1 MKMVESRSVKGS
13 LGLDLKSIY
22 LIVIVVGAVT
32 GGNLWLHRDDLP
44 LGYVRY
50 SNFGFSFVYP
60 QLFDTYSWGYPDPAS
75 GPSDFG
81 GGVQA
86 KKYWEGVWQNV
97 IIMWSTEASTPDLE
111 AKLDEFYVALD
122 SWGCKI
128 DVKDQ
133 LLASEKDGHEM
144 LYQTYIFWEDT
155 FRPGGAQFIAA
166 SGVWYEPWPSLHANR
181 VYVLTYI
188 AFPELTTQQQVLERF
203 QWYLDSFVPS
213 PDSTHH

>member
-1 MKMVESRSVKGS
+1 MVESRSVMGS
-13 LGLDLKSIY
+13 LGLDLRSIC
-22 LIVIVVGAVT
+22 LIVIVVGAIT

-111 AKLDEFYVALD
+111 AKLIEFYVALD

-128 DVKDQ
+128 DVKNQ

-144 LYQTYIFWEDT
+144 LYQTYIFTEAT

-166 SGVWYEPWPSLHANR
+166 SGVWYEPWPALHANR

>member
-1 MKMVESRSVKGS
+1 MGS
-13 LGLDLKSIY
+13 LGLDLRSIC
-22 LIVIVVGAVT
+22 LIVIVVGAIT

-111 AKLDEFYVALD
+111 AKLIEFYVALD

-128 DVKDQ
+128 DVKNQ

-144 LYQTYIFWEDT
+144 LYQTYIFTEAT

-166 SGVWYEPWPSLHANR
+166 SGVWYEPWPALHANR

-213 PDSTHH
+213 PDSTR